1 MKYVIGIDIGGT
13 TVKMG
18 LFQEDGVLIEKSA
31 HHTDREGGPRAVF
44 ENITVHL
51 ADLFVRNRIS
61 LEECIGV
68 GVGVPGPVMDETFT
82 SVVVNLGWEN
92 VDVGKE
98 LNRKFGLPVKVAND
112 ANIAALGEMWQGAGA
127 KYDSL
132 VLITLG
138 TGIGGGVVYK
148 GEIVSGAHGV
158 GGEIGHMPIL
168 EQPEERTCGCGKN
181 YCIEL
186 VASATGIK
194 ERAAKRLR
202 DLDIPSALRNYNNT
216 FDARAVFKLAEK
228 GDEIAKQIVYETGFY
243 LGKGCAIIS
252 SIINPEV
259 FVIGGGVSNA
269 GETLLEPI
277 RTNYQKFCFGPA
289 IDTPIIKAMLGNDAG
304 IYGAARLMLTGGE

>member
-18 LFQEDGVLIEKSA
+18 LFQEDGDLIEKSA
-31 HHTDREGGPRAVF
+31 HHTDREGGYRVIF
-44 ENITVHL
+44 DNITVHL
-51 ADLFVRNRIS
+51 ADFFVRNRIS
-61 LEECIGV
+61 LEDCIGV
-68 GVGVPGPVMDETFT
+68 GVGVPGPVLDETFT

-92 VDVGKE
+92 IDVGKE
-98 LNRKFGLPVKVAND
+98 LNRRLGLPVKVAND

-148 GEIVSGAHGV
+148 GEIISGAHGV
-158 GGEIGHMPIL
+158 GGEIGHIPVL
-168 EQPEERTCGCGKN
+168 EEPEERTCGCGKN
-181 YCIEL
+181 YCLEL
-186 VASATGIK
+186 VASATGIRERTAKKLK
-194 ERAAKRLR
+194 E
-202 DLDIPSALRNYNNT
+202 LDSPSALRNYNGA
-216 FDARAVFKLAEK
+216 FDARTVFKLAEK
-228 GDEIAKQIVYETGFY
+228 GDEIANQIVSETGFY

-269 GETLLEPI
+269 GETLLNPI
-277 RTNYQKFCFGPA
+277 RTNYKKFCFSPA
-289 IDTPIIKAMLGNDAG
+289 VDTPIIKATLGNDAG
-304 IYGAARLMLTGGE
+304 IYGAAKLMLINGD